1 MSDSPIKY
9 SYQQKRILF
18 ATLFFISVFYFIS
31 SCYINTSNDGSHY
44 ALVSALVNDHT
55 LVINNYIDYTG
66 KIDYAI
72 KDGVYYSDRLPGN
85 AFLMI
90 PFFAFGNL
98 LDLTHLS
105 TISNH
110 VPVQE
115 VTVILLPNICGVLGV
130 LFVFLICRH
139 FSASFKKSLFIS
151 LLYGL
156 CTLNLQESTHVF
168 SHAPSMCLVLAAF
181 YYLLKTPTIY
191 DKKFLLFVLLLSYSV
206 IVELQNSLLFL
217 PALIYILQKRKI
229 DFKLKSKN
237 LKSISFSC
245 LIIFT
250 MLSIL
255 ITYNYIAFGEIT
267 LKSNK
272 FNPEFPEEKEF
283 LTSLSGD
290 FVGGIDRL
298 FTNLKTPELWFN
310 LKSGVKNDIRGL
322 FITSPILLISLLGF
336 IPFYKK
342 FSKEAIL
349 FLFIIIINV
358 LIAAF
363 HKTVLV
369 RHIFTITPFLTLPA
383 LFAINFIQSKKNT
396 LLTSVFV
403 FIFIVLSAFSSF
415 RVFYVTH
422 TYWGRDI
429 STIFPFMKE
438 IKIYLLYLIFISA
451 IFFSVYCLKIFV
463 NKRNLS
469 KNL

>member
-1 MSDSPIKY
+1 MKY
-9 SYQQKRILF
+9 SFQQKIILF
-18 ATLFFISVFYFIS
+18 ATLFFVSVFYFIS
-31 SCYINTSNDGSHY
+31 SCYINTSNDGSHF
-44 ALVSALVNDHT
+44 ALVSALVNKHSV
-55 LVINNYIDYTG
+55 VINDYIEYTG
-66 KIDYAI
+66 KIDYAV
-72 KDGVYYSDRLPGN
+72 KNGVFYSDRLPGN

-98 LDLTHLS
+98 LDFTHLS
-105 TISNH
+105 TMSNH
-110 VPVQE
+110 VPIQE

-139 FSASFKKSLFIS
+139 FSASFKKSLVVS

-191 DKKFLLFVLLLSYSV
+191 DKKFLLFVLLLSYSI

-217 PALIYILQKRKI
+217 PALIYILQTRKI
-229 DFKLKSKN
+229 DFKLRLENVKT
-237 LKSISFSC
+237 ISLSC
-245 LIIFT
+245 LIIFIT
-250 MLSIL
+250 LGIL

-290 FVGGIDRL
+290 FFDGIDRL
-298 FTNLKTPELWFN
+298 FTNLKAPELWFD
-310 LKSGVKNDIRGL
+310 LKSGVKNDIPGL

-336 IPFYKK
+336 MPFYKK

-349 FLFIIIINV
+349 FSLIIIINV

-369 RHIFTITPFLTLPA
+369 RHIFTITPFLTLTV
-383 LFAINFIQSKKNT
+383 LFAIDYIESKKMKV
-396 LLTSVFV
+396 LTFSFALVCLC
-403 FIFIVLSAFSSF
+403 LSCYSSF

-451 IFFSVYCLKIFV
+451 IFFSIYCLKHFV

-469 KNL
+469 RNL